1 MLNWKLV
8 LEESII
14 IIKMIVLKFYI
25 LKFNFYINFDF
36 DFYDCYIFLIE
47 IFYPLNLILILLIV
61 AYFI

>member
-47 IFYPLNLILILLIV
+47 IFYLLNLILILLIV